1 MASGVYT
8 WEYGR
13 CTRSRSSLR
22 SSYRPFFQGTI
33 QDVAEVS
40 IFIGTWTTVTTLSGM
55 RDVDKMAQRF
65 RTKGAA
71 VKKRIDMLTE
81 VSSIT
86 EGK

>member
-1 MASGVYT
+1 M
-8 WEYGR
+8 
-13 CTRSRSSLR
+13 
-22 SSYRPFFQGTI
+22 
-33 QDVAEVS
+33 AEVS
-40 IFIGTWTTVTTLSGM
+40 IFIGTWTAVTTLSGM